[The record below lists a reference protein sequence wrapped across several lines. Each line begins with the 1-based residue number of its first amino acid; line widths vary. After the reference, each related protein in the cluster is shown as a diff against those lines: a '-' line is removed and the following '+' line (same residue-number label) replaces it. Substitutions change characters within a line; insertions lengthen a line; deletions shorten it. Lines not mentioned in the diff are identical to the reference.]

1 MDESERQLWHSIDVG
16 GYAAYGTLF
25 SFTLEG
31 LKKRVETDAADIR
44 EMRDRLG
51 HYFKNLSDRFQA
63 MNLSKLDNR
72 FPVAVLKEIRD
83 RLIPDMA
90 AKFKELDAL
99 LKHFLSGASHLK
111 VRIAKKI
118 DECQALVTRMGE
130 LGQEF
135 SKNPRYW
142 EYRKT
147 DPVRDY
153 LEKPEL

>member
-1 MDESERQLWHSIDVG
+1 MDESERQLWRSIDVG

-25 SFTLEG
+25 AFTLEG
-31 LKKRVETDAADIR
+31 LKKRVESDAPDIQ
-44 EMRDRLG
+44 EVRDRLT
-51 HYFKNLSDRFQA
+51 HYFKNLADRFQA

-72 FPVAVLKEIRD
+72 FPVAVLKEVRD
-83 RLIPDMA
+83 QLIPEMA
-90 AKFKELDAL
+90 TKFKELDAL

-111 VRIAKKI
+111 MRIGKKI

-147 DPVRDY
+147 NPERDY
-153 LEKPEL
+153 LEKPEV